1 MLTTVLAH
9 AAARRVYASLVSICY
24 LAYNK
29 RKVVILTW
37 PEDGQTKQK
46 TTVSAFTM
54 MLNKINTLLEII

>member
-9 AAARRVYASLVSICY
+9 AAARRVYASLVSIRY

-37 PEDGQTKQK
+37 PRDGQAKQK
-46 TTVSAFTM
+46 KNNGFYTYYDA
-54 MLNKINTLLEII
+54 K